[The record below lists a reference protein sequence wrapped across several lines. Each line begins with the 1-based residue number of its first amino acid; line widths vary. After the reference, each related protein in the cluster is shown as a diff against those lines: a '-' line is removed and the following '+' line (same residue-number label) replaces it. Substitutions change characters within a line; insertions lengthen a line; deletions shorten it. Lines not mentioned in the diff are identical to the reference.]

1 MRLLNEQLLPALE
14 REGIRLMR
22 VARLDEETQAALE
35 RTFDERVFP
44 VLTPLAIDQGHPFP
58 YISNLSLSLAVELE
72 EATATASTAFRARQG
87 AGDAAALRA
96 GRGRRGSGASCCS
109 KI

>member
-22 VARLDEETQAALE
+22 VAELDEETQTALE
-35 RTFDERVFP
+35 RTFDDSVFP
-44 VLTPLAIDQGHPFP
+44 VLTPLAVDSGHPFP

-72 EATATASTAFRARQG
+72 EATATASSCISRA
-87 AGDAAALRA
+87 
-96 GRGRRGSGASCCS
+96 
-109 KI
+109 